1 MRVVFQQFVI
11 DQHAL
16 AAEEDTVGKDK
27 GRSTL
32 GLAVDCFGA
41 AVQVI
46 HEHYPDKMLDFLNTV
61 IAPPSEGDGGRPGD
75 RHSMA
80 HHLKVLQQL
89 VGQLITAKAQY
100 TKEAA
105 TVLGVIKVVL
115 SHVTVDRSGHATRV
129 KKWLIKLCE
138 EQKHDPRLMPIVCWW
153 LVIRSGVSA
162 YPHLRDTSWSF
173 WKPTGWFLYVLAL
186 AIEVTIRERR
196 LVNKQRQSCSKK

>member
-138 EQKHDPRLMPIVCWW
+138 EQNIDDATLTKTAVVFLFSLLRTQDDI
-153 LVIRSGVSA
+153 SGVVSRFPPSSA
-162 YPHLRDTSWSF
+162 LFFFFFFSF
-173 WKPTGWFLYVLAL
+173 LFFFFF
-186 AIEVTIRERR
+186 
-196 LVNKQRQSCSKK
+196 